1 MNTKNIFRNLFLL
14 FAFLLS
20 TNLIFSQNLISGTV
34 TDEGGNALPGVSI
47 VEKGTN
53 NGTVSDFD
61 GNFQLN
67 VEDAATI
74 VFSYIGYLTQE
85 VGSSATMNVV
95 MEEDVSKLEEVV
107 VVGYGTQQ
115 KKTLTGAVAS
125 ISGEEINLRPTPNT
139 SQLLMGQAAGLS
151 VRSGSGLPGEDFA
164 TLRIRNFEAPLI
176 IVDGIVATFGQVD
189 PNDIENISILKDA
202 AASIYGARAGNGVIL
217 ITTKRGTDRGE
228 GAKFTYNGP
237 ASWSGLTFEPRTL
250 SANQYVDLAFNEQGQ
265 PLADLMPPY
274 LAWDNERKQV

>member
-20 TNLIFSQNLISGTV
+20 TNLIFSQNLLSGPV

-95 MEEDVSKLEEVV
+95 M
-107 VVGYGTQQ
+107 
-115 KKTLTGAVAS
+115 
-125 ISGEEINLRPTPNT
+125 
-139 SQLLMGQAAGLS
+139 
-151 VRSGSGLPGEDFA
+151 
-164 TLRIRNFEAPLI
+164 
-176 IVDGIVATFGQVD
+176 
-189 PNDIENISILKDA
+189 
-202 AASIYGARAGNGVIL
+202 
-217 ITTKRGTDRGE
+217 
-228 GAKFTYNGP
+228 
-237 ASWSGLTFEPRTL
+237 
-250 SANQYVDLAFNEQGQ
+250 
-265 PLADLMPPY
+265 
-274 LAWDNERKQV
+274 

>member
-1 MNTKNIFRNLFLL
+1 MNSINIFRKLFVLC
-14 FAFLLS
+14 AFLFS
-20 TNLIFSQNLISGTV
+20 TNLMFSQNIVSGSV
-34 TDEGGNALPGVSI
+34 SDAEGNPLPGVSI
-47 VEKGTN
+47 VEKGTS

-67 VEDAATI
+67 AGDSATLI
-74 VFSYIGYLTQE
+74 FSYIGYLTQE
-85 VGSSATMNVV
+85 LGISASMSVI
-95 MEEDVSKLEEVV
+95 MQEDVSKLEEVV

-115 KKTLTGAVAS
+115 KKTLTGSVAS
-125 ISGEEINLRPTPNT
+125 ISGEEINLRPAPNT

-151 VRSGSGLPGEDFA
+151 VRSGSGLPGSDFA

-217 ITTKRGTDRGE
+217 ITTKRGSDRGQ
-228 GAKFTYNGP
+228 GTKFTYNGTVSMS
-237 ASWSGLTFEPRTL
+237 ALT
-250 SANQYVDLAFNEQGQ
+250 
-265 PLADLMPPY
+265 
-274 LAWDNERKQV
+274 

>member
-20 TNLIFSQNLISGTV
+20 TNLIYSQNLISGTV

-115 KKTLTGAVAS
+115 KKTLTGSVA
-125 ISGEEINLRPTPNT
+125 
-139 SQLLMGQAAGLS
+139 
-151 VRSGSGLPGEDFA
+151 
-164 TLRIRNFEAPLI
+164 
-176 IVDGIVATFGQVD
+176 
-189 PNDIENISILKDA
+189 
-202 AASIYGARAGNGVIL
+202 
-217 ITTKRGTDRGE
+217 
-228 GAKFTYNGP
+228 
-237 ASWSGLTFEPRTL
+237 
-250 SANQYVDLAFNEQGQ
+250 
-265 PLADLMPPY
+265 
-274 LAWDNERKQV
+274 